1 MRGAAPVLAML
12 TVMLVAMGCQKG
24 SPYQSSGSSSTPAG
38 EPAGEPAASVPAP
51 LDSAGAAKGGGHD
64 AELVGGDVAG
74 PATPAE
80 FSKGEAL
87 FKADCAA
94 CHGQEAMG
102 TDHGPPLVH
111 PIYQPD
117 HHSDASFYLAIR
129 NGARSHHWMYGNMPP
144 VQGVTD
150 EDATRIVAYIRWLQH
165 TAGIF

>member
-1 MRGAAPVLAML
+1 MRPVSLTCVMAAV
-12 TVMLVAMGCQKG
+12 VMVMIVGCQKG
-24 SPYQSSGSSSTPAG
+24 SPYKTSSSSS
-38 EPAGEPAASVPAP
+38 ESAGEPAASMSTPSV
-51 LDSAGAAKGGGHD
+51 SAGAAKGGGHV
-64 AELVGGDVAG
+64 ARRVEGDVAG

-80 FSKGEAL
+80 LSKGEAL
-87 FKADCAA
+87 YKADCAA

-129 NGARSHHWMYGNMPP
+129 NGARSHHWMFGNMPP